1 MFLDCLELIFSSLEA
16 VVKALDVDIFTVG
29 TVGVSFW
36 ELILGLLVLG
46 IIFGFF
52 LAPRYGS
59 GLAGIGNINE
69 HQNAQREKAER
80 NAERQRQAQEKA
92 FNDSYAGY
100 FLNRFKRES
109 YAYQYNQ
116 DLNKNALKGKR
127 NGK

>member
-1 MFLDCLELIFSSLEA
+1 MFLDCLEMIFDSLES
-16 VVKALDVDIFTVG
+16 VVNALDVDIFTVG

-59 GLAGIGNINE
+59 GLAGIGNMNE
-69 HQNAQREKAER
+69 FKNSQIEKA
-80 NAERQRQAQEKA
+80 RQSQEKA